1 MVLPYHTAMQDDL
14 FRRFRRAYRQA
25 LFDLDV
31 ARLRQW
37 EQSRVTLPQLRVLYQ
52 IRRAPGITTRDL
64 ARALGITV
72 STTSGLVIKLVDRGL
87 VARTTAPDDR
97 RQAPLQLTPEGA
109 ALLGELAE
117 DERSFIG
124 QVAARLGDDLAAV
137 TTVLEQLD
145 AAAAAVRAAEQAADS
160 REGQAAE
167 SSANRSE
174 RAAAAEQGQAR
185 EAAATAAHGRAAVD
199 VGRQG

>member
-1 MVLPYHTAMQDDL
+1 MVLPYHAAMQDDL
-14 FRRFRRAYRQA
+14 VRRFRRAYRQA
-25 LFDLDV
+25 LYDLDV

-52 IRRAPGITTRDL
+52 VRRAPGITTRDL

-97 RQAPLQLTPEGA
+97 RQAPLLLTPEGA
-109 ALLGELAE
+109 ALIGEFAE

-124 QVAARLGDDLAAV
+124 RVAARLADDLAPV
-137 TTVLEQLD
+137 TAALEQLD
-145 AAAAAVRAAEQAADS
+145 AAAGAVRAAEPAAD
-160 REGQAAE
+160 
-167 SSANRSE
+167 
-174 RAAAAEQGQAR
+174 
-185 EAAATAAHGRAAVD
+185 GRAVAD
-199 VGRQG
+199 VGART

>member
-1 MVLPYHTAMQDDL
+1 MPYHTVMQDDPL
-14 FRRFRRAYRQA
+14 RRFRRAYRQA
-25 LFDLDV
+25 LYDLDV

-97 RQAPLQLTPEGA
+97 RQAPLQLTPAGA
-109 ALLGELAE
+109 ALAGELSE
-117 DERSFIG
+117 GERSFIS
-124 QVAARLGDDLAAV
+124 QVAARLGGELGAV
-137 TTVLEQLD
+137 TAALEQLD
-145 AAAAAVRAAEQAADS
+145 AAAADVRAAES
-160 REGQAAE
+160 AAE
-167 SSANRSE
+167 SSAMINLV
-174 RAAAAEQGQAR
+174 AR
-185 EAAATAAHGRAAVD
+185 
-199 VGRQG
+199 

>member
-1 MVLPYHTAMQDDL
+1 MQDDL

-25 LFDLDV
+25 LYDLDV

-109 ALLGELAE
+109 ALIGELAE

-137 TTVLEQLD
+137 TAALERLD
-145 AAAAAVRAAEQAADS
+145 AAAAAVRAAEPAADG
-160 REGQAAE
+160 RE
-167 SSANRSE
+167 
-174 RAAAAEQGQAR
+174 
-185 EAAATAAHGRAAVD
+185 AVD
-199 VGRQG
+199 VGSRA